1 MEIKEKEAFRSFK
14 KGNIIKI
21 EALAKVPR
29 EADRIQS
36 GSHK

>member
-14 KGNIIKI
+14 KGNTIKI
-21 EALAKVPR
+21 GALAKVPR
-29 EADRIQS
+29 EADRIHN